1 MNSIDNVLE
10 SLRDMRSAEKF
21 HKLFECI
28 SVVAELLQV
37 TLIKLRT
44 AMRSIYRAA
53 AGSADVSVEDYY
65 RISVYYPTMDNIVT
79 DVELRFGPVQ
89 KKAATLACLVPG
101 FMKIGTTDDEEWVH
115 VQDGGRA

>member
-1 MNSIDNVLE
+1 
-10 SLRDMRSAEKF
+10 
-21 HKLFECI
+21 
-28 SVVAELLQV
+28 
-37 TLIKLRT
+37 
-44 AMRSIYRAA
+44 
-53 AGSADVSVEDYY
+53 
-65 RISVYYPTMDNIVT
+65 MDNIVT